1 MTFIDG
7 KSSEQKTKKLLQY
20 KEIFIYRTS
29 QVRKLTFEMRSN
41 APLMIVVFLLV
52 GSPPA
57 DSTTILSA
65 TDTKRDVCL

>member
-20 KEIFIYRTS
+20 KEFFISRTA

-52 GSPPA
+52 ESPPA
-57 DSTTILSA
+57 
-65 TDTKRDVCL
+65 